1 MILPSAIIS
10 AIPFLEYA
18 QLPVSC
24 TTPFLSLQAPFDR
37 GSKFPLLVTKSFFN
51 MANCCVTPSG
61 LSHTSV
67 NINAF
72 SSPFLIPSSIACA
85 TICCVSLSNRFISIS
100 PFVSFSIP
108 LRLPLMT
115 ASDEVWCCYED
126 KCCTALTEKP

>member
-37 GSKFPLLVTKSFFN
+37 GSNFPLLATKSFDS
-51 MANCCVTPSG
+51 MAKFCVTPSG

-67 NINAF
+67 IASAF
-72 SSPFLIPSSIACA
+72 SSPFLIPSSIARS
-85 TICCVSLSNRFISIS
+85 TICCVSLSNRFIILFLSF
-100 PFVSFSIP
+100 FVHPSQ
-108 LRLPLMT
+108 LAVNDGKR
-115 ASDEVWCCYED
+115 
-126 KCCTALTEKP
+126 